1 MSEMTAADRPGRPEP
16 KSLTAVSLGHPLVR
30 MLLALTFTTGLVDAA
45 SYLGLGHVFT
55 ANQTGNIV
63 LLAAGIAG
71 TGNLSVAAPLVSLGS
86 FVVGAG
92 VAGVVTKRTRARH
105 LVLVSHALAIEVSL
119 LGIAAIL
126 AAAVDVTPGGASG
139 YTVIALMALAM
150 GVRTGTTARFGGTE
164 LTLTML
170 VGTLAA
176 LAANLPFTG
185 GSGKGSVRRAAAV
198 LALFSGALAG
208 ALLLKTSLWLPL
220 AAAAALALATWII
233 YARAMAR
240 QPSGLPL

>member
-1 MSEMTAADRPGRPEP
+1 M
-16 KSLTAVSLGHPLVR
+16 
-30 MLLALTFTTGLVDAA
+30 TFTTGLVDAA

-63 LLAAGIAG
+63 LLAAAIAG
-71 TGNLSVAAPLVSLGS
+71 SGNLAVVGPLVSLGS

-92 VAGVVTKRTRARH
+92 LAGTVTKRTGARH
-105 LVLVSHALAIEVSL
+105 LVLISRALAMEVSL

-126 AAAVDVTPGGASG
+126 AAAVAVTPGAASG

-150 GVRTGTTARFGGTE
+150 GVRTGTIARFGGTE

-170 VGTLAA
+170 AGTLAA
-176 LAANLPFTG
+176 LAADLPFTG
-185 GSGKGSVRRAAAV
+185 GSGKRTVRRGAAV

-208 ALLLKTSLWLPL
+208 ALLLKTRLWLPL
-220 AAAAALALATWII
+220 AAAATLALATWIT
-233 YARAMAR
+233 YARAMSR
-240 QPSGLPL
+240 HPSGPPF